1 MAKDIDWLVIAEKE
15 SQAQDYAAAL
25 FDKGS
30 PKGSTVKGGLGGD
43 QLSSIL
49 GGTVMISRAQGHL
62 FEMAPPNDQDDRYD
76 RKGGDV
82 VDDWG
87 MVVKS
92 GWKSEKDML
101 DVYPVQL
108 NIDDKNSILYEPRSG
123 RHKALANN
131 LKRLVL
137 RSKRVIV
144 GTDGDAEGEM
154 IFQNFRHVMLG
165 GYGLSEDQLYRV
177 LPGST
182 DVNSMRKMFK
192 NTRQRYDK
200 MDASDSLGS
209 FYLGLQP
216 QGYARAVADY
226 EYGMTY
232 SLLGSLVAQE
242 LGGDTK
248 SARGVWGRLKNTIL
262 GHVRKAERDHDDFVP
277 SSKYRVD
284 LVTENGVKVKGSNK
298 LLFDTKEQG
307 EAFIKN
313 NNLPSQLSVDS
324 TVTVSETVPP
334 KLFSRAELLQAVDKR
349 TNVKRPNWPDALQNV
364 YETHKIVSYPR
375 SDSQHIGTE
384 GFNNLK
390 KYGQQDNIM
399 ALIQSKIQASTK
411 QMEDTSSAK
420 VSLNFERKPNKRWV
434 DDSKV
439 VPHYALVPNEE
450 TFVDAAILSNIR
462 EDERE
467 LYLVDLYQ
475 TMTLFMSDTKAEK
488 HAVSLLPY
496 QEAPLFK
503 QTYTN
508 VLEQGWRLLNG
519 QIEKSDALPNY
530 GKQSVSYTTT
540 EVPAKQPGLLT
551 EYSLLAKLK
560 QRNEGTSATR
570 DKTIETMQK
579 KKGVTSKN
587 KKLRVNPSLVS
598 VVDYMLDQDWINMDQ
613 TSMWQNELDAIDSMY
628 DAEQFIREVR
638 VQTDALQDH
647 IRKELKV

>member
-15 SQAQDYAAAL
+15 SQAHDYAAAL

-30 PKGSTVKGGLGGD
+30 PSGSTVSGGLGGNN
-43 QLSSIL
+43 LSSIL
-49 GGTVMISRAQGHL
+49 GGHVRITRAQGHL
-62 FEMAPPNDQDDRYD
+62 FEMAPPNEQDKQYD
-76 RKGGDV
+76 RKGGEV

-87 MVVKS
+87 MVIKS

-101 DVYPVQL
+101 DVYPVKL
-108 NIDDKNSILYEPRSG
+108 NIDDRDGIRYEPRSG

-137 RSKRVIV
+137 RSKRIIV

-165 GYGLSEDQLYRV
+165 AYGVSDDQLYRV

-182 DVNSMRKMFK
+182 DVNSMRKMFE

-200 MDASDSLGS
+200 MDPSDSLGS

-232 SLLGSLVAQE
+232 SLLGSLVSQE
-242 LGGDTK
+242 LGSDVK
-248 SARGVWGRLKNTIL
+248 SANGVWGRLKNGIL
-262 GHVRKAERDHDDFVP
+262 GHVRKAERDHDNFVP

-284 LVTENGVKVKGSNK
+284 LVTQNGVKVTGSNK
-298 LLFDTKEQG
+298 LIFDTKE
-307 EAFIKN
+307 EAQSFIDRN
-313 NNLPSQLSVDS
+313 NFPTELNINPSIEIK
-324 TVTVSETVPP
+324 ETIPP

-349 TNVKRPNWPDALQNV
+349 TNVRGANWAQALQND
-364 YETHKIVSYPR
+364 YEIHKIVSYPR

-390 KYGQQDNIM
+390 KYAQQKGIVD
-399 ALIQSKIQASTK
+399 LIQTQIKSNAQKL
-411 QMEDTSSAK
+411 EDRSSAK
-420 VSLNFERKPNKRWV
+420 VSFNLKRKPDKRWV

-450 TFVDAAILSNIR
+450 TSVDASLLSKLR

-467 LYLVDLYQ
+467 LYLVDLFQ
-475 TMTLFMSDTKAEK
+475 TMTLYMSDTKSEK
-488 HAVSLLPY
+488 HVVKLLPY
-496 QEAPLFK
+496 KDVPLFN

-519 QIEKSDALPNY
+519 QFEKSDKLPEY
-530 GKQSVSYTTT
+530 GKQSVTYVTT

-551 EYSLLAKLK
+551 EFSLLAKLK

-570 DKTIETMQK
+570 DKTIDVMLD
-579 KKGVTSKN
+579 KKGIIAKS
-587 KKLRVNPSLVS
+587 KKLRVNPALVP
-598 VVDYMLDQDWINMDQ
+598 VVDYMLDQEWINMDQ
-613 TSMWQNELDAIDSMY
+613 TSMWQNELDAIKTMD
-628 DAEQFIREVR
+628 DAEEFIREVR
-638 VQTDALQDH
+638 IQTNALQDH
-647 IRKELKV
+647 IRKSLNV